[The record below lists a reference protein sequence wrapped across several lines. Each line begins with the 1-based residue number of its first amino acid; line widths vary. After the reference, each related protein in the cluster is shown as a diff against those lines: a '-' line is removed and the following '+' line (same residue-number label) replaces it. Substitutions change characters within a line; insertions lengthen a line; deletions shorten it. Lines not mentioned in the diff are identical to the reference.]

1 MKIKTKFLGV
11 NFSSPLI
18 LPSGVFTTL
27 NDFLNG
33 QKNGAGGITTKS
45 YTRFPRQGNP
55 QPVVARFDH
64 GFINS
69 VGLRNVG
76 IEKAIENIKVF
87 QEKLSIPVIIS
98 IFDTNINNFIFMIEK
113 ILSLRPKFIE
123 LNLSCPNVDDEFGKP
138 LGMGVGSSY
147 LVVKKVKEIIGEKTK
162 IIAKL
167 SPNVLNIKEI
177 AKAVEE
183 GGADAIAAINTLGP
197 GMLLDVNTFK
207 PKIGAKMGGV
217 SGPAIF
223 PVALRCVYEIYQ
235 TVKIP
240 IIGMGGVSSWED
252 AVAMFLAGASLVGVG
267 SAIYLKGWDIFTK
280 INHGIDNYLK
290 EKNFSSINEMVGLA
304 HKIN

>member
-76 IEKAIENIKVF
+76 IEKATEDIKVF
-87 QEKLSIPVIIS
+87 QEKLSIPIIIS
-98 IFDTNINNFIFMIEK
+98 IFDTNINNFLYMIEK
-113 ILSLRPKFIE
+113 ILPLKPKLIE

-138 LGMGVGSSY
+138 LGTGVRSSY

-197 GMLLDVNTFK
+197 GMLIDVNTFK
-207 PKIGAKMGGV
+207 PKIGAKVGGV

-223 PVALRCVYEIYQ
+223 PVALRCIYEIYQ

-240 IIGMGGVSSWED
+240 IIGMGGVNSWED

-267 SAIYLKGWDIFTK
+267 SAIYLKGWDIFAK
-280 INHGIDNYLK
+280 INQGIDNYLK
-290 EKNFSSINEMVGLA
+290 EKNFSSINEMVGLT

>member
-1 MKIKTKFLGV
+1 MKIKTEFLGI
-11 NFSSPLI
+11 NFPSPLI

-27 NDFLNG
+27 NDFLNA
-33 QKNGAGGITTKS
+33 QKKGAGGVTTKS

-55 QPVVARFDH
+55 QPVVARFNH

-76 IEKAIENIKVF
+76 IEKALEDIKIF
-87 QEKLSIPVIIS
+87 HEKLSIPVIIS
-98 IFDTNINNFIFMIEK
+98 IFDVNINNFLFMIEK
-113 ILSLRPKFIE
+113 IIPLKPKFIE

-138 LGMGVGSSY
+138 LGMGVESSY
-147 LVVKKVKEIIGEKTK
+147 LVVKKVKELTGKETK

-167 SPNVLNIKEI
+167 TPNVSNIKEI

-183 GGADAIAAINTLGP
+183 GGADAISAINTLGP
-197 GMLLDVNTFK
+197 GMLLDINTFK

-223 PVALRCVYEIYQ
+223 PVALRCIYEIYQ

-267 SAIYLKGWDIFTK
+267 SAIYFKGLDVFVK
-280 INHGIDNYLK
+280 INQGIENYLK
-290 EKNFSSINEMVGLA
+290 EKNFSLINEVVGLA